1 MVKKNKKDKPM
12 SMLDRWAM
20 DEKMFP
26 GNPLGLEKQNGPFT
40 TYHPNGNKR
49 CEGNCDDGT
58 PIGKWTYYNDDGT
71 IRKVEEY

>member
-1 MVKKNKKDKPM
+1 
-12 SMLDRWAM
+12 
-20 DEKMFP
+20 MFP
-26 GNPLGLEKQNGPFT
+26 RNPLGLEKQNGPFT

-58 PIGKWTYYNDDGT
+58 PIGKWTYYNDDGS